1 MIFTM
6 FCGQSTAS
14 NLATMISFLAC
25 AFKVDYQGTL
35 KIPLGTEVSQ
45 QDNTQDSWR
54 RKWLLCLDENLQ
66 PQYSNFLVHWVS
78 RD

>member
-1 MIFTM
+1 M

-25 AFKVDYQGTL
+25 AFKVDYQGTF
-35 KIPLGTEVSQ
+35 KIPLDTEVSQ

-54 RKWLLCLDENLQ
+54 RKWLLCLDWKFTAPVFQL
-66 PQYSNFLVHWVS
+66 SSALSF
-78 RD
+78 